1 MKQLLKHWGAALL
14 ATVYFFA
21 SAPAEAQDWRSKYPV
36 VTLSS
41 VSSENQEATQARF
54 KEFATYF
61 KQQLGVELK
70 IFTATDYAGTIQ
82 ALTSGQVH
90 LAGLGP
96 AAYAAAWIDSQGAV
110 EPLVAAREADGDLG
124 YYSALIVR
132 ADSPYKKLEDLKG
145 KTLSWADPNSTSGYL
160 VPLVGLRAAGLEPEK
175 FFSRT
180 VFSGGHE
187 QNVIGVLNGTFD
199 AAFVWTGRD
208 PASRGIL
215 KAMSMRG
222 LLDPQKLRVIW
233 MSQVIPNSPLT
244 VRKDMPA
251 DMKRDIAK
259 LYLELYARDPGMAEV
274 LTRGKTLGYVQVNH
288 AIYQP
293 VLDVVQEQRRNRRK
307 N

>member
-1 MKQLLKHWGAALL
+1 MSLLNQLIKSLL
-14 ATVYFFA
+14 LTTVLVA
-21 SAPAEAQDWRSKYPV
+21 SLSSASAQDWRLKYPV

-41 VSSENQEATQARF
+41 VSSENQEATQARI

-70 IFTATDYAGTIQ
+70 IFTASDYAGTIQ
-82 ALTSGQVH
+82 ALSSGQVH
-90 LAGLGP
+90 VAGLGP
-96 AAYAAAWIDSQGAV
+96 AAYAAAWIDSDGGV

-132 ADSPYKKLEDLKG
+132 ADSPYRKVEDLKG
-145 KTLSWADPNSTSGYL
+145 KTLAWADPNSTSGYL
-160 VPLVGLRAAGLEPEK
+160 VPLVGLRAAGIEPDK

-199 AAFVWTGRD
+199 SAFVWTARD

-244 VRKDMPA
+244 MRKDMPT
-251 DMKRDIAK
+251 DMKRDIAR
-259 LYLELYARDPGMAEV
+259 LFLDLYAKDPQMAEIMV
-274 LTRGKTLGYVQVNH
+274 RGKTLGYVAVNH

-293 VLDVVQEQRRNRRK
+293 VLDVVQEQRRNRK
-307 N
+307 K